1 MNASSP
7 SPIPYCGSTVL
18 RFAISLLLLILLN
31 VVANPVHAQGAG
43 CDEGV
48 IRLPDRSGTV
58 QICSAV
64 AARVPELARQLA
76 QATATLGSQDKQI
89 AELTRLVR
97 GLNNVSRGIGVQRQ
111 SEMLEALSAQL
122 EAAQKARQTEILSLI
137 NERLDGLQST
147 LLGALSDPRMSAALG
162 DALRGPVGEAI
173 ARLDLGAASRQ
184 IDAISAQLKAIQS
197 SVAEV
202 RSDTVA
208 IRRQLDR
215 IEQQQRNGL
224 IDNPSGYAAHYHNAR
239 VLMQRGETD
248 LALSSY
254 RQVFRTGVQMADP
267 IIDLTTLLVRQY
279 GRQGALRALTQDFR
293 EALPASSYLYAQQL
307 LSDRDLDEV
316 ASALF
321 GSDEAA
327 QSFPPLAAL
336 FVKRIQ
342 ERLVRDRINRANVYT
357 FAWSVNAKIVG
368 LLKSLDR
375 EIGSGRYL
383 GFYIDTIR
391 GGRELDEFR
400 TVSEFFRPE
409 ALLTVTVPRLSSS
422 ERLKRV
428 DVDLSRSPVVLD
440 HTYFVEPP
448 ADAVA
453 GDLARRA
460 SFWPRYP
467 AGSVFLF
474 IWDAALD
481 ATKPVE
487 VCAKGGAGSSC
498 VDLNAPKLRCGA
510 HVGER
515 AVQCLM
521 TRFIGSQDYFPPY
534 VEGHFVPQTVLGQT
548 CIASVAY
555 TTRSGRSVKIEAA
568 QLIGAFRRDAGQD
581 VHETMAR
588 CGYDR
593 PLEPPRRAESR

>member
-1 MNASSP
+1 M
-7 SPIPYCGSTVL
+7 
-18 RFAISLLLLILLN
+18 
-31 VVANPVHAQGAG
+31 ANPVHAQGAG

-279 GRQGALRALTQDFR
+279 GRQ
-293 EALPASSYLYAQQL
+293 
-307 LSDRDLDEV
+307 
-316 ASALF
+316 
-321 GSDEAA
+321 
-327 QSFPPLAAL
+327 
-336 FVKRIQ
+336 
-342 ERLVRDRINRANVYT
+342 
-357 FAWSVNAKIVG
+357 
-368 LLKSLDR
+368 
-375 EIGSGRYL
+375 
-383 GFYIDTIR
+383 
-391 GGRELDEFR
+391 
-400 TVSEFFRPE
+400 
-409 ALLTVTVPRLSSS
+409 
-422 ERLKRV
+422 
-428 DVDLSRSPVVLD
+428 
-440 HTYFVEPP
+440 
-448 ADAVA
+448 
-453 GDLARRA
+453 
-460 SFWPRYP
+460 
-467 AGSVFLF
+467 
-474 IWDAALD
+474 
-481 ATKPVE
+481 
-487 VCAKGGAGSSC
+487 
-498 VDLNAPKLRCGA
+498 
-510 HVGER
+510 
-515 AVQCLM
+515 
-521 TRFIGSQDYFPPY
+521 
-534 VEGHFVPQTVLGQT
+534 
-548 CIASVAY
+548 
-555 TTRSGRSVKIEAA
+555 
-568 QLIGAFRRDAGQD
+568 
-581 VHETMAR
+581 
-588 CGYDR
+588 
-593 PLEPPRRAESR
+593 